1 MPSGHARADVDRAKQ
16 DIRQRVWERLD
27 RAGVTRHPAGVYGK
41 IPNFLG
47 ADAAADRLAALPA
60 WRSATVVKA
69 NPDKAQVPVRARA
82 LADGKRLYM
91 AVPKLA
97 DERPFVLLDPTVLRI
112 SPHEAAWK
120 SGALA
125 AGRKVA
131 VEELSPVD
139 LVVCGSVAVNRNG
152 ARIGKGG
159 GFSDL
164 EVALLQDAGLLH
176 SDTLL
181 VTTVHP
187 LQIVHE
193 PLPEAEHDFR
203 VHLIVTAD
211 EMISCRPSRPP
222 SGLLW
227 ERLDRDRITAMPALA
242 ARRP

>member
-1 MPSGHARADVDRAKQ
+1 MPSGHAPANLDLAKQ
-16 DIRQRVWERLD
+16 HVRQRVWELLD

-41 IPNFLG
+41 IPNFVG
-47 ADAAADRLAALPA
+47 ADAAADRLAASPA

-82 LADGKRLYM
+82 LAEGKRLYM

-97 DERPFVLLDPTVLRI
+97 DERPFVLLDPTALPI
-112 SPHEAAWK
+112 SPQDAAWK
-120 SGALA
+120 WGALT
-125 AGRKVA
+125 AGQKVA
-131 VEELSPVD
+131 VEELPPVD
-139 LVVCGSVAVNRNG
+139 LVVCGSVAVNRSG

-164 EVALLQDAGLLH
+164 EVALLQDAGLLRP
-176 SDTLL
+176 DTVL

-187 LQIVHE
+187 LQIVDE

-203 VHLIVTAD
+203 VHLIVTTD
-211 EMISCRPSRPP
+211 ETISCPPSRPP

-227 ERLDRDRITAMPALA
+227 DRLDPERVTAVPALA